1 MSRNIDLSGI
11 KSIRKRLQALKSI
24 SNDDIAMAIADKG
37 KAIAQSRVGGSITI
51 TTESL
56 GNGKARLNATGDQIS
71 FIEFG
76 TGVKGKGTYRGELPT
91 EDISFTSR
99 GLDFTTSG
107 WIYNYYAT
115 FFSPPTA
122 LSDKRVKDFQGF
134 SAKAPIWKTAN
145 ELENGKA
152 LQAVK
157 ELMKERGVW

>member
-24 SNDDIAMAIADKG
+24 SNDDIVMAVADKG

-56 GNGKARLNATGDQIS
+56 GNGKARLNATGSQIS

-76 TGVKGKGTYRGELPT
+76 TGVRGKGTYLGELPT
-91 EDISFTSR
+91 QDISFESR
-99 GLDFTTSG
+99 NQEWTMPG
-107 WIYNYYAT
+107 WVYNYYAT
-115 FFSPPTA
+115 FI
-122 LSDKRVKDFQGF
+122 RGEKDFQGF

-145 ELENGKA
+145 DLENGKA
-152 LQAVK
+152 IQAIK